1 MQRQIVYILILFFLN
16 CAGCTQSTTTSDLAL
31 QSAFLNLKQQHQV
44 LASSHSSHYL
54 SQIAERL
61 SDAVPARTKRL
72 LPEVYIVRSQEPIAV
87 AGPDGEILLST
98 RFLNSID
105 TEAQLIFVLSH
116 ELAHSVLEHSKQPVA
131 DTVARQARFRHQAE
145 LEADSFAVSVMVVAG
160 YDPRHA
166 TQALAFVY
174 RLQGIEPDI
183 NTHPDFA
190 DRVYAI
196 HSAITESNWLPPGIE
211 SSRSFNEFKN
221 DFLR

>member
-1 MQRQIVYILILFFLN
+1 MFIS
-16 CAGCTQSTTTSDLAL
+16 AGCTQSGKTSDLAL
-31 QSAFLNLKQQHQV
+31 QSAFLSLKRQHQILV
-44 LASSHSSHYL
+44 SSHSNQYL
-54 SQIAERL
+54 SLIAERL
-61 SDAVPARTKRL
+61 SDSLPTRTKRL
-72 LPEVYIVRSQEPIAV
+72 TPEIYIVYSHDPIAV
-87 AGPDGEILLST
+87 AGPAGGILLST
-98 RFLNSID
+98 RFLQTID

-116 ELAHSVLEHSKQPVA
+116 ELAHSVLEHSKQPMPV
-131 DTVARQARFRHQAE
+131 TVEKQAGFRHQAE
-145 LEADSFAVSVMVVAG
+145 LEADAFAVAVMVVAG

-183 NTHPDFA
+183 STHPDFA

-221 DFLR
+221 EL